1 MGKFILK
8 RLGQMVLV
16 LLAVSVIIF
25 ALVRI
30 TPSDPVAS
38 MTQGKSVS
46 EETKQELREHYHL
59 DKSAP
64 EQYIIWVTGIFKGD
78 LGESYQY
85 KQSVGF
91 LIGERIGTTMTLVL
105 LSGVLAILIAIP
117 VGVISAVKMNT
128 WIDKLLSV
136 ITLIF
141 VASPVFL
148 TALVLMLVFALKLR
162 WFPAIYQGNG
172 LKEMILPA
180 IALAMN
186 MVALTSRITRTSM
199 IEQLN
204 SDYIRTATAKGIPR
218 RRVIITYALKNA
230 MIPIITVTSI
240 QVGSMLVGAV
250 LVESVFAMGG
260 LGDLLIKGIKAAD
273 YPVVQ
278 GVTLLMVFVFLCA
291 VTRSQSFGC
300 VMPFAMGLL
309 YDLLSGGV
317 VGAMSFALTLFSY
330 VGARVFAA
338 MENDT
343 LFMPIAVMSAGM
355 LLTELVYGI
364 FLLATG
370 YNASFIDALIFRAL
384 PCAIYDSVIA
394 FILYPLA
401 SRFFSSGGPASP
413 IVATQ
418 LR

>member
-1 MGKFILK
+1 MINETGTKKGNSMDLNRQLIEAMADLNEDLVIATV
-8 RLGQMVLV
+8 RQM
-16 LLAVSVIIF
+16 AAEGHS
-25 ALVRI
+25 
-30 TPSDPVAS
+30 
-38 MTQGKSVS
+38 S
-46 EETKQELREHYHL
+46 EEIQQCLN
-59 DKSAP
+59 
-64 EQYIIWVTGIFKGD
+64 TGISAVGTRFERGDYFIADLIVSGMIYRSALNEREPLRSGGAPRPVGKVVIGVVAGDIHDIGKDIIVSLLRAERFEVVD
-78 LGESYQY
+78 LGIDV
-85 KQSVGF
+85 KP
-91 LIGERIGTTMTLVL
+91 ERFVHAVRNYHPDVVL

-204 SDYIRTATAKGIPR
+204 ADYIRTATAKGIPR

-278 GVTLLMVFVFLCA
+278 GVTLLMVFVFLCIN
-291 VTRSQSFGC
+291 
-300 VMPFAMGLL
+300 L
-309 YDLLSGGV
+309 V
-317 VGAMSFALTLFSY
+317 V
-330 VGARVFAA
+330 
-338 MENDT
+338 D
-343 LFMPIAVMSAGM
+343 
-355 LLTELVYGI
+355 
-364 FLLATG
+364 
-370 YNASFIDALIFRAL
+370 
-384 PCAIYDSVIA
+384 
-394 FILYPLA
+394 ILYAVLDP
-401 SRFFSSGGPASP
+401 R
-413 IVATQ
+413 I
-418 LR
+418 RMK

>member
-59 DKSAP
+59 D
-64 EQYIIWVTGIFKGD
+64 
-78 LGESYQY
+78 
-85 KQSVGF
+85 
-91 LIGERIGTTMTLVL
+91 TMTLVL

-204 SDYIRTATAKGIPR
+204 ADYIRTATAKGIPR

-278 GVTLLMVFVFLCA
+278 GVTLLMVFVFLCIN
-291 VTRSQSFGC
+291 
-300 VMPFAMGLL
+300 L
-309 YDLLSGGV
+309 V
-317 VGAMSFALTLFSY
+317 V
-330 VGARVFAA
+330 
-338 MENDT
+338 D
-343 LFMPIAVMSAGM
+343 
-355 LLTELVYGI
+355 
-364 FLLATG
+364 
-370 YNASFIDALIFRAL
+370 
-384 PCAIYDSVIA
+384 
-394 FILYPLA
+394 ILYAVLDP
-401 SRFFSSGGPASP
+401 R
-413 IVATQ
+413 I
-418 LR
+418 RMK